1 VKQNWMARAP
11 MLNRVCQP
19 FALLLFFCT
28 FTSIAVAGSR
38 DHWVGTWAAAPLSI
52 ASIYDDGAEGTYKY
66 GRADTTFREIVHVS
80 IGGSPV
86 RVVLTNEFGIEPLTI
101 GGGQVALSI
110 GGSEI
115 DLASA
120 EMLTFGG
127 RPSITIPPGA
137 SVISDSSEIK
147 LPPFA
152 NVAISLFVPAQYMS
166 QVSGHELALQT
177 SYEVSGNVV
186 SEKKLAA
193 ATEIDSWPFLKGIY
207 VKAGGDSASIV
218 ALGDS
223 ITDGYGSSRSAN
235 ARWTDV
241 LARRLQ
247 TKKETAG
254 LSVLNE
260 GISGNRV
267 LHDKAGPSAL
277 ARLDRDV
284 LAQAGVKYLIILES
298 INDIVRAT
306 DPKAPVDIVT
316 AQDLIV
322 ALGQL
327 AERAHIHGVKVIGS
341 TLTPALVRGVSNP
354 DREAMRQDVNQWIR
368 TTNQFD
374 GIVDFDKAT
383 HDPVHPLAFLPEN
396 DSGDHVHPSSAGYK
410 AMGNAIDLNLFGA
423 N

>member
-1 VKQNWMARAP
+1 VKQNWITRGP
-11 MLNRVCQP
+11 VLNRVWQP

-38 DHWVGTWAAAPLSI
+38 DPWVGTWAAAPLSI

-86 RVVLTNEFGIEPLTI
+86 RVVLTNEFGIESLTI

-120 EMLTFGG
+120 ETLTFGG
-127 RPSITIPPGA
+127 RPFITIPPGA

-166 QVSGHELALQT
+166 QVSGHELAVQT

-186 SEKKLAA
+186 SERKLAA
-193 ATEIDSWPFLKGIY
+193 PTEIYSWPFLKGID

-223 ITDGYGSSRSAN
+223 ITDGFRSTRSAN

-298 INDIVRAT
+298 INDIARAT

-316 AQDLIV
+316 AQDLI
-322 ALGQL
+322 AGLSQL

-341 TLTPALVRGVSNP
+341 TLTPALVRGVPNP
-354 DREAMRQDVNQWIR
+354 DCEAIRQAVNQWIR

-383 HDPVHPLAFLPEN
+383 QDPVHPVAFLPEN
-396 DSGDHVHPSSAGYK
+396 DSGDHVHPSTAGYK
-410 AMGNAIDLNLFGA
+410 AMGDAIDLKLFRT

>member
-1 VKQNWMARAP
+1 MKQNCIARGP
-11 MLNRVCQP
+11 VLNRVWQP
-19 FALLLFFCT
+19 FVLLLFFCT
-28 FTSIAVAGSR
+28 FTSFAVAGSR

-86 RVVLTNEFGIEPLTI
+86 RIVLTNEFGIESLTI
-101 GGGQVALSI
+101 GGAQVALSI

-120 EMLTFGG
+120 ETLTFGG

-152 NVAISLFVPAQYMS
+152 NVAISLFVPAQSMS
-166 QVSGHELALQT
+166 QVSGHELAVQT

-186 SEKKLAA
+186 SERKLAA
-193 ATEIDSWPFLKGIY
+193 TTEIYSWPFLKGID
-207 VKAGGDSASIV
+207 VRAGGDSASIV

-223 ITDGYGSSRSAN
+223 ITDGFRSTRSAN

-298 INDIVRAT
+298 INDIARAT
-306 DPKAPVDIVT
+306 DPKAPLDIVT
-316 AQDLIV
+316 AQDLI
-322 ALGQL
+322 AGLSQL

-341 TLTPALVRGVSNP
+341 TLTPALVRGVANP
-354 DREAMRQDVNQWIR
+354 DREAIRQAVNQWIR
-368 TTNQFD
+368 TTNHFD

-383 HDPVHPLAFLPEN
+383 QDPAHPLAFLPEN

-410 AMGNAIDLNLFGA
+410 AMGDAIDLKLFGA